1 MVQEK
6 KEVEKEKNDNSSVL
20 PPKPQAQ
27 ETKEKDNKN
36 KEEVSPPKPQE
47 QKTKEEKRNYTEP
60 ELVLDEFLLKDKS
73 IESEKNA
80 IRKELGMAVPKKQK
94 KESNFYRNLKVKL
107 YKAGLETEPE
117 MYVRKL
123 MLYSIIILCV
133 LIIAGATWAFLQP
146 FDWKIVVLI
155 LLISWFAGFGLVY
168 GLSLLVSNI
177 YLSYRAFKR
186 TKEVEKVLPE
196 FLRLVATNYRSG
208 LPLDKAMIA
217 SNRPRFGILSKEIE
231 QVAKSTRVKGDFAK
245 SLEIFGKK
253 FDSKVLERAMNSI
266 SISVKSGSNISELLD
281 EIANNITKMRN
292 MQASMA
298 ANVKNYVIFIIVA
311 GIIIAPLMFAMSYQM
326 NLTISGVKGKLDVQ
340 TERASMMATPINVQ
354 QGGGVRIA
362 NFDAFAILMI
372 LTNCVVSSMVISMI
386 KYGNMQQGLKNVFI
400 YVLVSIS
407 LYLLGKLV
415 LSGLITFV

>member
-6 KEVEKEKNDNSSVL
+6 KEVDEKKKKKEDVL
-20 PPKPQAQ
+20 PPKPKLKQDVN
-27 ETKEKDNKN
+27 EKERD
-36 KEEVSPPKPQE
+36 
-47 QKTKEEKRNYTEP
+47 YIEP

-73 IESEKNA
+73 IESQKHA
-80 IRKELGMAVPKKQK
+80 MRKELGMAVPKKKK

-107 YKAGLETEPE
+107 YKAGVEVEPE
-117 MYVRKL
+117 LYVKKL
-123 MLYSIIILCV
+123 MLHSIIILCV
-133 LIIAGATWAFLQP
+133 LIFAGGIWAFLQP
-146 FDWKIVVLI
+146 FDWKIVVLV
-155 LLISWFAGFGLVY
+155 LLISWFLGFAIVY
-168 GLSLLVSNI
+168 GLSLLVSHI
-177 YLSYRAFKR
+177 YLNYKAFKR
-186 TKEVEKVLPE
+186 TKEVERVLPE
-196 FLRLVATNYRSG
+196 YLRLVATNYRSG

-231 QVAKSTRVKGDFAK
+231 QVAKSTRVKGNFAK

-311 GIIIAPLMFAMSYQM
+311 GIVIAPLMFAMSYQM

-340 TERASMMATPINVQ
+340 TDRASMASTPINIQ
-354 QGGGVRIA
+354 PGGGVNIS
-362 NFDAFAILMI
+362 NFDVFAILMI

-400 YVLVSIS
+400 YVLISIS
-407 LYLLGKLV
+407 LYLIGKLI
-415 LSGLITFV
+415 LSGLIRFV